1 MNKFITMK
9 IDTVDYH
16 HKGINVKELFPNFVI
31 VSRIFSRIYNAKE
44 SGPSRNT
51 KLYIPYYNTKIE
63 RYSYVTATFGQV
75 DGHKRKTLIWKILEV
90 EKDRIIHEIKSN
102 ERLLEFKF
110 RVPSTPTYYLNKLD
124 LIKHIMSKSV
134 EAEVLKVPE
143 ELAIEI

>member
-1 MNKFITMK
+1 MK
-9 IDTVDYH
+9 KDIVDYPY
-16 HKGINVKELFPNFVI
+16 KRINVKELFPNFVI
-31 VSRIFSRIYNAKE
+31 VSRIFSGIYHAKG
-44 SGPSRNT
+44 GPSRNT

-63 RYSYVTATFGQV
+63 KYSYVTTTFSRI
-75 DGHKRKTLIWKILEV
+75 DGHKRKTIIWKILEV

-110 RVPSTPTYYLNKLD
+110 RVPSTPTYYLNRLD